1 MNGSSIREVM
11 KNKEIILASFSVA
24 PQTANVTAIERDKV
38 LMKLGKALN
47 FSVEKLYFCGLC
59 SILIEKHDFYFSVVS

>member
-1 MNGSSIREVM
+1 MNYALQNTKRGI
-11 KNKEIILASFSVA
+11 EIIRASFSVA

-47 FSVEKLYFCGLC
+47 FSVERLYFCGLC
-59 SILIEKHDFYFSVVS
+59 STLIEKHDFYCSVVS